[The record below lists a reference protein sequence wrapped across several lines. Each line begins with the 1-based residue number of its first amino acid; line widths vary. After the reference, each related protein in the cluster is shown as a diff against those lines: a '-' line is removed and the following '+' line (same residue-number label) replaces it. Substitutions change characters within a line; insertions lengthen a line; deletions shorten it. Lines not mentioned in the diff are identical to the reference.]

1 MPFHGCIRRLE
12 LKQAENII
20 VNVDLGYEQ
29 VTRAKKRFQYCWC
42 LQKVTKNRISLSR
55 GKISCVT

>member
-29 VTRAKKRFQYCWC
+29 FTRAKNGFSIVGVCKRS
-42 LQKVTKNRISLSR
+42 QKTEFPLAAVKFL
-55 GKISCVT
+55 V